1 VGFILLGAPEDY
13 EAALSLVELI
23 VFLLGTVRR
32 VAGLR
37 GRLLVLALLA
47 EGAMDVA
54 LHGITV
60 LEEMLCL
67 PPMEWAGG
75 LERLLEVF
83 QACSAPRG
91 AEVWQRGRL
100 R

>member
-1 VGFILLGAPEDY
+1 VDGVHLLLDDVVLSVGFILLGALEDY
-13 EAALSLVELI
+13 EAALGLGELI

-37 GRLLVLALLA
+37 GRLLGLALLD
-47 EGAMDVA
+47 EGATDVA

-60 LEEMLCL
+60 LEEMLCF

-83 QACSAPRG
+83 
-91 AEVWQRGRL
+91 
-100 R
+100 